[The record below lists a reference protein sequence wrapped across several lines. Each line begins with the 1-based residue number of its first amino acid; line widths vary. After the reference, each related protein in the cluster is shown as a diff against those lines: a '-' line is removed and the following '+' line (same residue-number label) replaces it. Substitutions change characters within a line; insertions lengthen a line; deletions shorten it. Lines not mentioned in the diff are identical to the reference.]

1 MPSLLPNLTNSGH
14 IKPIQA
20 RPRRPPFPNWY
31 DVNIRC
37 DYHSGVLG
45 HSTEDCTNLKNKVQ
59 NLIQEGKLKFEKSDG
74 PVEVKY
80 PSRAKAK
87 MSKQEKECITM
98 LIEEHD
104 SQTFKRRWI
113 LGDNEA

>member
-1 MPSLLPNLTNSGH
+1 MLSKLIDNGFVV
-14 IKPIQA
+14 PIQV
-20 RPRRPPFPNWY
+20 RPRRPPFPKWY

-37 DYHSGVLG
+37 DYHFGVPG
-45 HSTEDCTNLKNKVQ
+45 HSIEDCTIFKNKVQ
-59 NLIQEGKLKFEKSDG
+59 NLIEEGKLKFEASNG

-87 MSKQEKECITM
+87 MSKREKECITM

-104 SQTFKRRWI
+104 SQTFKRRRT